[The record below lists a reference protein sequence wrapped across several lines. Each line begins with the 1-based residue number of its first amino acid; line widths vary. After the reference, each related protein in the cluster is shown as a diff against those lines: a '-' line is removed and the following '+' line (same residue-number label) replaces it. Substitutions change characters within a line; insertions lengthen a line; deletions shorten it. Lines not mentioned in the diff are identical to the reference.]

1 MVQVEEWEEVI
12 TEYRRIFTEII
23 EWCTET
29 ITIIRKKKAPRRY
42 EDAGTG
48 SILSPFLSPLCHSLP
63 LSVNPVKNPK
73 RGTVTEHVFGKI
85 QGVALHY
92 LYTFLC
98 FGFPPDKT
106 LGYGLKKRQIFLFS
120 AAYFLSY
127 WHMPFEINIIT

>member
-48 SILSPFLSPLCHSLP
+48 SILSPFLSPLRDLLLP
-63 LSVNPVKNPK
+63 MSSGHPWL
-73 RGTVTEHVFGKI
+73 
-85 QGVALHY
+85 
-92 LYTFLC
+92 
-98 FGFPPDKT
+98 
-106 LGYGLKKRQIFLFS
+106 
-120 AAYFLSY
+120 
-127 WHMPFEINIIT
+127 

>member
-48 SILSPFLSPLCHSLP
+48 SISLP
-63 LSVNPVKNPK
+63 MIHWSLFPHF
-73 RGTVTEHVFGKI
+73 VTIFVTM
-85 QGVALHY
+85 LH
-92 LYTFLC
+92 FLC
-98 FGFPPDKT
+98 N
-106 LGYGLKKRQIFLFS
+106 L
-120 AAYFLSY
+120 
-127 WHMPFEINIIT
+127 NIESVQLL